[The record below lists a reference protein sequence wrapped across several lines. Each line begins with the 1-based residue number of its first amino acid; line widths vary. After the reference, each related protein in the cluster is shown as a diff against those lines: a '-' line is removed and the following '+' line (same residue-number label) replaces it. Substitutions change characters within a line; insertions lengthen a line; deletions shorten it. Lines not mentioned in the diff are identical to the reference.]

1 MGARGR
7 GFESR
12 YPDEQLN
19 KMATVNSYLR
29 SLVKEYIKSKSTKS
43 VYYILNKN
51 HIIRVSDHV
60 STANPSQF
68 FVQIITPFNK
78 TRMYIVLY
86 KNNIMQF
93 NFAELKT
100 FLQTILLIAHVS
112 AEASKIEKAN
122 REKKEINFISEISGT
137 PEEMLK
143 QVKVVY
149 ESLGRN
155 AKKKFRD
162 LFGIESIDSLDKTT
176 LMQFLKSKIVRN
188 FFKNRKIEVKVWN

>member
-1 MGARGR
+1 
-7 GFESR
+7 
-12 YPDEQLN
+12 
-19 KMATVNSYLR
+19 MATVNSYLR

-60 STANPSQF
+60 STANPGQF

-78 TRMYIVLY
+78 TRVYIVLY

-100 FLQTILLIAHVS
+100 FLQTILLIVHVNKEETKV
-112 AEASKIEKAN
+112 AKAN
-122 REKKEINFISEISGT
+122 QERKKLNFLSEISGT
-137 PEEMLK
+137 SKEILE
-143 QVKVVY
+143 QVKTVY
-149 ESLGRN
+149 QSLGKS
-155 AKKKFRD
+155 AKKEFRD
-162 LFGIESIDSLDKTT
+162 LFGIESIDFLNEIV

-188 FFKNRKIEVKVWN
+188 FFKNKKIEVKVWN

>member
-1 MGARGR
+1 
-7 GFESR
+7 
-12 YPDEQLN
+12 
-19 KMATVNSYLR
+19 MATVNSYLR

-60 STANPSQF
+60 STANPGQF

-78 TRMYIVLY
+78 TRVYIVLY

-112 AEASKIEKAN
+112 AEASKIK
-122 REKKEINFISEISGT
+122 
-137 PEEMLK
+137 
-143 QVKVVY
+143 Y
-149 ESLGRN
+149 LGSVLRC
-155 AKKKFRD
+155 
-162 LFGIESIDSLDKTT
+162 KTGSAAWT
-176 LMQFLKSKIVRN
+176 WQALV
-188 FFKNRKIEVKVWN
+188 

>member
-1 MGARGR
+1 
-7 GFESR
+7 
-12 YPDEQLN
+12 
-19 KMATVNSYLR
+19 MATVNSYLR
-29 SLVKEYIKSKSTKS
+29 SLVKDYTKSKSTKS
-43 VYYILNKN
+43 VYYTLNKN
-51 HIIRVSDHV
+51 HIIRVSDHIN
-60 STANPSQF
+60 TTCPNQF
-68 FVQIITPFNK
+68 FVQIVTPFNK
-78 TRMYIVLY
+78 TRVYIVLY

-100 FLQTILLIAHVS
+100 FLQTILLITHVS
-112 AEASKIEKAN
+112 AETSKIEKAN
-122 REKKEINFISEISGT
+122 RKKKEISFISEISGT

-176 LMQFLKSKIVRN
+176 LIQFLKSKIVRN

>member
-188 FFKNRKIEVKVWN
+188 FFKNRKIEVKV

>member
-1 MGARGR
+1 
-7 GFESR
+7 
-12 YPDEQLN
+12 
-19 KMATVNSYLR
+19 MATVNSYLR
-29 SLVKEYIKSKSTKS
+29 SLVKEHIKSKSTKS

-60 STANPSQF
+60 STANPGQF

-78 TRMYIVLY
+78 TRVYIVLY

-122 REKKEINFISEISGT
+122 RERKKEISFISEISGT

-162 LFGIESIDSLDKTT
+162 LFGITSIDSLDKTT

-188 FFKNRKIEVKVWN
+188 FFKNRKIEVKV

>member
-1 MGARGR
+1 
-7 GFESR
+7 
-12 YPDEQLN
+12 
-19 KMATVNSYLR
+19 MATVNSYLR
-29 SLVKEYIKSKSTKS
+29 SLVKECIKSKSTKS

-60 STANPSQF
+60 STANPGQF

-78 TRMYIVLY
+78 TRVYIVLY

-122 REKKEINFISEISGT
+122 REKKEISFISEISGT

-188 FFKNRKIEVKVWN
+188 FFKNRKIEVKV